1 LPFCV
6 ATLLLEGDVF
16 VGQFSDEVVNDKN
29 RIALSRKVRV
39 VHDPAITERGSNYRH
54 MVRVDVKLKDG
65 TRLEETVEAPR
76 GSERSFASEADI
88 VGKFMKLATHT
99 VARDKADAV
108 VNAVLGAEKLAHAE
122 AIAQALAL

>member
-1 LPFCV
+1 
-6 ATLLLEGDVF
+6 
-16 VGQFSDEVVNDKN
+16 
-29 RIALSRKVRV
+29 
-39 VHDPAITERGSNYRH
+39 
-54 MVRVDVKLKDG
+54 MVRVEVKLKNG
-65 TRLEETVEAPR
+65 ARLEETVEAPR

-88 VGKFMKLATHT
+88 VGKFMKLATHM